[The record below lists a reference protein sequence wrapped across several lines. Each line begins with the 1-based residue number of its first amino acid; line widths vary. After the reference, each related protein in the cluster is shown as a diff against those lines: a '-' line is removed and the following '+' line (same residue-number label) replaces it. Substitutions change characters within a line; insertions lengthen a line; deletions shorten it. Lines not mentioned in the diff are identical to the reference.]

1 MILYGEYRNVDDL
14 NKIVKKYGFVV
25 LEQREANYDFY
36 FPKDVY
42 SDDID
47 EALVCLYDGKIPV
60 PGKYSY
66 NVHSFAVLRDNHFEA
81 VKLDKVQRRYLNDHK
96 GVILWEFIEM

>member
-25 LEQREANYDFY
+25 LEERAANYDFY

-42 SDDID
+42 SDDVD
-47 EALVCLYDGKIPV
+47 EALVCLHDGQK
-60 PGKYSY
+60 KKCSY
-66 NVHSFAVLRDNHFEA
+66 NVHSFAVLRDNHFEELRLEKA
-81 VKLDKVQRRYLNDHK
+81 QRKYLNNHR
-96 GVILWEFIEM
+96 GVIQWEFQEI